1 MNHIQA
7 FTGIILC
14 YGVTILYDDVFY
26 VHRILLVVL
35 DFEDLLFILLDLN
48 KSLKI
53 FSELHLLLSSLLSE
67 VEDTMTV
74 QNWFYVKQCVV

>member
-1 MNHIQA
+1 M
-7 FTGIILC
+7 
-14 YGVTILYDDVFY
+14 FY
-26 VHRILLVVL
+26 VHRIPLVVL

-48 KSLKI
+48 KLLKI

-74 QNWFYVKQCVV
+74 QNWFYVKQFVV